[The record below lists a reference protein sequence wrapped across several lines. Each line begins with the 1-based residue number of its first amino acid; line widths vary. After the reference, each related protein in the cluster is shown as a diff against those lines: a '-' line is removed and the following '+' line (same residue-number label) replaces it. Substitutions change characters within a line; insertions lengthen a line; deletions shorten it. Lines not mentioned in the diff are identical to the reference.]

1 MSRRQP
7 VHVSDASPNRSRA
20 HQRFSGQVITPWM
33 LSTHENRFSADVI
46 VIGSGAGGAT
56 VAATIAESGK
66 QVILLEEGPGYQAH
80 EYSGNFSG
88 MTSEIMRNGGA
99 TVIMGRGPIAY
110 LEGRV
115 LGGSTVLNGG
125 MCWRTPEAVLNAWES
140 RGLDRLAPKRFDP
153 YFEMIEE
160 VINARY
166 QNVGSEGENNHL
178 FRRGAE
184 SLGWALQRNKRNQV
198 HCVGTNDCVS
208 GCPTGAKQSTARTW
222 IPRFLKAGGLVIT
235 HAQAR
240 RIIHR
245 HRKVRG
251 VQVRLMHP
259 MGARRMFVEAPRV
272 VVSCGAV
279 QTPLLL
285 QRSKVTKNPHLGRHF
300 TVHPNAKVAALF
312 DQPVE
317 SLRGTHQAWQ
327 CTEFHEEGLLLAPG
341 GVPLSVI
348 SQCFPLLGSDLTEQ
362 MRIAP
367 YIATGGILVD
377 DSVEGYVKA
386 GPFGLDLVRYDIS
399 DHDQERFIRGVQLLA
414 QLYFAAGARRVY
426 TPFNAAPAL
435 DHPSQISRLTQLR
448 PRVEDTEYFTA
459 HLMGTC
465 RMSARESEG
474 VVDPHGSLWG
484 MDGLFV
490 ADASVMPGTI
500 GVNPQVTIMALA
512 RLIGESIADG
522 AR

>member
-1 MSRRQP
+1 MSKHHA
-7 VHVSDASPNRSRA
+7 VETSNSVSSDAMRS
-20 HQRFSGQVITPWM
+20 HQFSGQIVTPRM
-33 LSTHENRFSADVI
+33 LSPSEDRMSADVI

-56 VAATIAESGK
+56 VAATVAESGK
-66 QVILLEEGPGYQAH
+66 RVILLEEGPGYQSR

-110 LEGRV
+110 LEGKV

-125 MCWRTPEAVLNAWES
+125 MCWRTPEHILDEWKS
-140 RGLDRLAPKRFDP
+140 RGLEHLSPRLIEP

-166 QNVGSEGENNHL
+166 QDVGSEGENNHL

-184 SLGWALQRNKRNQV
+184 ALGWELQRNKRNQV

-208 GCPTGAKQSTARTW
+208 GCPTGAKQSTAQTW

-235 HAQAR
+235 HAQVR
-240 RIIHR
+240 RILHR
-245 HRKVRG
+245 HDKVSG
-251 VQVRLMHP
+251 VQVRLLHP
-259 MGARRMFVEAPRV
+259 LGVRRLTVEAPRV
-272 VVSCGAV
+272 VVACGAV

-285 QRSKVTKNPHLGRHF
+285 QRSKISKNPHLGQHF

-312 DQPVE
+312 DQPVD

-327 CTEFHEEGLLLAPG
+327 CTEFHDEGLLLAPG

-362 MRIAP
+362 MRLAP
-367 YIATGGILVD
+367 YITTGGILVD

-386 GPFGLDLVRYDIS
+386 GPFGLDLVRYDLS
-399 DHDQERFIRGVQLLA
+399 DQDQSRFVQGVKYLA

-426 TPFNAAPAL
+426 TPFAEIPAL
-435 DHPSQISRLTQLR
+435 DHPSQIERLHHYQ
-448 PRVEDTEYFTA
+448 PRVENTEYFTA

-465 RMSARESEG
+465 RMSSREADG
-474 VVDPHGSLWG
+474 VVDPRGSLWG
-484 MDGLFV
+484 VKGLFV

-522 AR
+522 AY

>member
-1 MSRRQP
+1 MSIL
-7 VHVSDASPNRSRA
+7 SNR
-20 HQRFSGQVITPWM
+20 GEVLTPWEVPERDE
-33 LSTHENRFSADVI
+33 SFSADVI

-56 VAATIAESGK
+56 VAATVAESGK
-66 QVILLEEGPGYQAH
+66 RVILLEEGAGYRSRD
-80 EYSGNFSG
+80 YSANFSG

-99 TVIMGRGPIAY
+99 TVIMGRAPIAY

-125 MCWRTPEAVLNAWES
+125 MCWRTPERVLEEWEA
-140 RGLDRLAPKRFDP
+140 RGLARLSPQRLDP
-153 YFEMIEE
+153 YFDLVEE

-166 QNVGSEGENNHL
+166 QDVGSEGENNHV

-184 SLGWALQRNKRNQV
+184 ALGWRLQRNKRNQV

-222 IPRFLKAGGLVIT
+222 VPRLLRAGGLIFT
-235 HAQAR
+235 HAQVR
-240 RIIHR
+240 RVLHK
-245 HRKVRG
+245 HGAVTG
-251 VQVRLMHP
+251 VDVRLLHP
-259 MGARRMFVEAPRV
+259 QKTRHIRVEAPRV
-272 VVSCGAV
+272 VVACGAV

-285 QRSKVTKNPHLGRHF
+285 QRSKIIKNPHLGKHF

-312 DQPVE
+312 DDPVQ
-317 SLRGTHQAWQ
+317 SMRGVHQAWQ
-327 CTEFHEEGLLLAPG
+327 CTEFHDEGLLLAPG

-362 MRIAP
+362 MRLAP
-367 YIATGGILVD
+367 YIATGGVLVD
-377 DSVEGYVKA
+377 DSVEGSVKA
-386 GPFGLDLVRYDIS
+386 GPFGVDLVRYNLS
-399 DHDQERFIRGVQLLA
+399 DQDQARFVIGVHKLA

-426 TPFNAAPAL
+426 TPFAELPTL
-435 DHPSQISRLTQLR
+435 DHPAQLDRLAQLR
-448 PRVEDTEYFTA
+448 PRVELTEYFTA

-465 RMSARESEG
+465 RMSAHPESG
-474 VVDPHGSLWG
+474 VVNEEGAVWG
-484 MDGLFV
+484 MRGLFV
-490 ADASVMPGTI
+490 ADASVLPGTI
-500 GVNPQVTIMALA
+500 GVNPQVTIMAIA

>member
-1 MSRRQP
+1 MPEERSVNTLQSPSRHN
-7 VHVSDASPNRSRA
+7 VVDTY
-20 HQRFSGQVITPWM
+20 SGQVITPWM
-33 LSTHENRFSADVI
+33 LSERDQRFSADVI

-56 VAATIAESGK
+56 VAATVAESGK
-66 QVILLEEGPGYQAH
+66 RVILLEEGPGYQAR

-125 MCWRTPEAVLNAWES
+125 MCWRTPEEVLSEWAG
-140 RGLDRLAPKRFDP
+140 RGLDHVSPRRIEP

-166 QNVGSEGENNHL
+166 QDVGSEGENNQL
-178 FRRGAE
+178 FRKGAE
-184 SLGWALQRNKRNQV
+184 SLGWQLQRNKRNQV

-208 GCPTGAKQSTARTW
+208 GCPTGAKQSTAQTW
-222 IPRFLKAGGLVIT
+222 IPRLLSAGGIVMT
-235 HAQAR
+235 HAHVRRVLHRHHKVTGVQVKLMHPLGAR
-240 RIIHR
+240 RIT
-245 HRKVRG
+245 
-251 VQVRLMHP
+251 
-259 MGARRMFVEAPRV
+259 VEAPRV
-272 VVSCGAV
+272 VVACGAV

-285 QRSKVTKNPHLGRHF
+285 QRSKVSKNPHLGRHF

-312 DQPVE
+312 DHRVD

-348 SQCFPLLGSDLTEQ
+348 SQCFPMLGSDLTEQ
-362 MRIAP
+362 MRLAP

-399 DHDQERFIRGVQLLA
+399 DQDQDRFVKGVQRLA

-426 TPFNAAPAL
+426 TPFAEISAL
-435 DHPSQISRLTQLR
+435 DHPSQVSRLSQLR
-448 PRVEDTEYFTA
+448 PQVEHTEYFTA

-474 VVDPHGSLWG
+474 VVDPQGSLWG
-484 MDGLFV
+484 VDGLFV

-512 RLIGESIADG
+512 RLIGEAIADG